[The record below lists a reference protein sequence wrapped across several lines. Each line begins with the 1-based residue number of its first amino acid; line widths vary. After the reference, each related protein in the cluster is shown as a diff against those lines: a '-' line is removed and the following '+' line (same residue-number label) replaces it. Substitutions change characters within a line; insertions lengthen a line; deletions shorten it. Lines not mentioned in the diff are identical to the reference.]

1 MHLMSLPNPNTGF
14 GSDTYV
20 HVDAP
25 YEVEEDALELDED
38 ARYLTLRFDRKLE
51 LTRKHLND
59 PHINR
64 LNDNS
69 VEIISFVSKGNLDK
83 L

>member
-1 MHLMSLPNPNTGF
+1 MHLMTLKTGF

-20 HVDAP
+20 HVDTP
-25 YEVEEDALELDED
+25 YEPEEDPLELDED
-38 ARYLTLRFDRKLE
+38 AQYLTLRFDRKLE